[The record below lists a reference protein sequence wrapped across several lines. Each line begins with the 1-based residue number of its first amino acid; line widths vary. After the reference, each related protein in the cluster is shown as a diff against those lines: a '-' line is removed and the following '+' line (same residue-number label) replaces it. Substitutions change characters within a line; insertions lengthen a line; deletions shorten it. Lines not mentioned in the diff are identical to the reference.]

1 MKVVREKIELE
12 SKSETPKKHIGNTL
26 KRKNTGSSDRCI
38 DCGETLLHEGGC
50 AHCYSCGWSACP

>member
-50 AHCYSCGWSACP
+50 AHCYSCG